1 MKLDTVKK
9 FSHPPDFNPLAEHNA
24 FWKCVQSA
32 AFYLFVQFIKMLTI
46 ATCFPPVDELT
57 SFVVKTEFLKNTVDL
72 LDLVGLH
79 FVITRICSKTDLKY
93 LVGVLLNLL
102 LQRARGIDFDWKYI
116 QMSLDSNIALLLCLF
131 GFVLEM
137 I

>member
-46 ATCFPPVDELT
+46 ATCFPPVDEST

-72 LDLVGLH
+72 LDLVVAALGWGSAELIVTK
-79 FVITRICSKTDLKY
+79 FLP
-93 LVGVLLNLL
+93 LWVG
-102 LQRARGIDFDWKYI
+102 ARGIDFDWKYI
-116 QMSLDSNIALLLCLF
+116 QMSLDSNIAL
-131 GFVLEM
+131 VR
-137 I
+137 